1 MIRRRIG
8 RHGAEHQGAFE
19 AEIHASGF
27 LRQTLA
33 ERYEHERRGY
43 AKCAADDRKQHDEEW
58 AVGHWRASTRASVVA
73 GTRDIF
79 IAPAS
84 GFLTPRTPKGRT
96 AVTTPPACGA
106 FRFRYT
112 ILPHAS
118 TTAQTKATR

>member
-43 AKCAADDRKQHDEEW
+43 AQCAADDRKQHDEEW
-58 AVGHWRASTRASVVA
+58 AVCHWRGCDEPAVVA
-73 GTRDIF
+73 GPRNI
-79 IAPAS
+79 IQRPCMA
-84 GFLTPRTPKGRT
+84 FLTKRTPNSKGIPNRPRVI
-96 AVTTPPACGA
+96 AA
-106 FRFRYT
+106 
-112 ILPHAS
+112 
-118 TTAQTKATR
+118 ATR